1 MVDVWKWI
9 KWAVKIIRAKYW
21 INLFSLAVFML
32 CVMRYFSDNEDNYSM
47 ESFFWFMSILV
58 TGIGSL
64 ILFFAPTTKDIDD
77 VFEMIYDFFETKWT
91 EGSRHISDWWHTKP

>member
-21 INLFSLAVFML
+21 INLFSLVAFIL
-32 CVMRYFSDNEDNYSM
+32 CVMRYLSDSEGNYSM
-47 ESFFWFMSILV
+47 ESFLWFISILV

-64 ILFFAPTTKDIDD
+64 ILFFAPTTKDVDD
-77 VFEMIYDFFETKWT
+77 ALEMIYGFFETKWT
-91 EGSRHISDWWHTKP
+91 KGSRHLLNWWHTKP